1 MTNNASTD
9 AAAIAGAPP
18 MSASAAMPPHRCA
31 VYFSPD
37 PASPWGRFGA
47 EWLGGNAVPGQPPHG
62 MTADAWHAITA
73 DPRRYGFHATL
84 KAPFRLAET
93 ASVGVLQQRLQ
104 QLAGELHA
112 LPLGALHARRFRGFV
127 ALAPGVQSR
136 ALIELAARCVAELDD
151 LRAPLLPQELAR
163 RQPDRLDARGRE
175 LLTRYG
181 YPHVMERFRFH
192 MTLAMCADDA
202 VASSVV
208 GLAAP
213 AIAQLNHATPLTLDR
228 LCLFEERQ
236 PGMPFQRVQDFLL
249 LP

>member
-1 MTNNASTD
+1 MNAYVV
-9 AAAIAGAPP
+9 IQPY
-18 MSASAAMPPHRCA
+18 RCA

-37 PASPWGRFGA
+37 PASAWGRFGA
-47 EWLGGNAVPGQPPHG
+47 EWLGSESAPGQLPHG
-62 MTADAWHAITA
+62 MTPDEWHTAKA

-84 KAPFRLAET
+84 KAPFRLAQAAT
-93 ASVGVLQQRLQ
+93 VGVLQQRLH
-104 QLAGELHA
+104 QLAAELHA
-112 LPLGALHARRFRGFV
+112 LPLGALRPQRFRGFV
-127 ALAPGVQSR
+127 ALVPEVQSR

-163 RQPDRLDARGRE
+163 RQPDRLDSRGRE